1 MLRRANNEI
10 PGKNTQAVYEVD
22 VRTCSVSCVQLS
34 ATSWT
39 VALQAPLSMDF
50 PGKNTRAG
58 WYFLLLGI
66 FPTQGSNLCLL
77 PWQTGSLLLRWILVY
92 YFSFYRWGN
101 WGTENLNNF
110 PKVQRTQEKPQQ
122 VCAWPVCSE
131 PQHFCLPCRSN
142 KKLGKSNYPSSRL
155 SESSAVNGD
164 LILLVFLAEI
174 SSCSKFHFW
183 PR

>member
-22 VRTCSVSCVQLS
+22 VRTCSVTFSHSCVQLS

-66 FPTQGSNLCLL
+66 FPTQGSNPCLL
-77 PWQTGSLLLRWILVY
+77 HYQAGSLPLSHQGSPLFLIVLLFL
-92 YFSFYRWGN
+92 F
-101 WGTENLNNF
+101 
-110 PKVQRTQEKPQQ
+110 
-122 VCAWPVCSE
+122 
-131 PQHFCLPCRSN
+131 
-142 KKLGKSNYPSSRL
+142 NYLLTGL
-155 SESSAVNGD
+155 S
-164 LILLVFLAEI
+164 ILLIFLKEPTFGFI
-174 SSCSKFHFW
+174 LSCA
-183 PR
+183 

>member
-1 MLRRANNEI
+1 MCVHI
-10 PGKNTQAVYEVD
+10 Q
-22 VRTCSVSCVQLS
+22 SFSHVQLS

-39 VALQAPLSMDF
+39 VARQAPLSMDF
-50 PGKNTRAG
+50 PGKNTRMG

-66 FPTQGSNLCLL
+66 SPTQGSNLRLL
-77 PWQTGSLLLRWILVY
+77 HWQTGSLLLRWIL
-92 YFSFYRWGN
+92 FDNSSFYRWGN
-101 WGTENLNNF
+101 WGTENLNKF

-122 VCAWPVCSE
+122 LCARPVSSE

-142 KKLGKSNYPSSRL
+142 KKLGKNNYPSSHL
-155 SESSAVNGD
+155 SESSSVNGD